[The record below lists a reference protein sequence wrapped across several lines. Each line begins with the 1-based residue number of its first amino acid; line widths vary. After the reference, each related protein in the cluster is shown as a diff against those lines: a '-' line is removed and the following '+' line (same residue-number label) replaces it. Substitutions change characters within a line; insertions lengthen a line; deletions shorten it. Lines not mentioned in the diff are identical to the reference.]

1 MLVHPLEHLLQG
13 LARQLAFHHAL
24 IDGNGA
30 AVVAII
36 FLFYCFLVAKLRKV
50 SDIIIFFVEK
60 VQKYF
65 GRPLLHRQRRPPE
78 SFIYLY
84 LSARPPHDGTF
95 LSGFDRYWK
104 KAGDLFCLSAFGFAD
119 YEKLKAYLAEKY
131 NDDEKAWQKIVKE
144 MKDNGLSPSV
154 DESEGGPD
162 YMTNMI

>member
-1 MLVHPLEHLLQG
+1 MFYELLVVKNYNLPANIQ
-13 LARQLAFHHAL
+13 RFWPKSKKQ
-24 IDGNGA
+24 
-30 AVVAII
+30 
-36 FLFYCFLVAKLRKV
+36 RKV
-50 SDIIIFFVEK
+50 KPSTFLCF
-60 VQKYF
+60 
-65 GRPLLHRQRRPPE
+65 PPE
-78 SFIYLY
+78 RRRRVG
-84 LSARPPHDGTF
+84 ADGTF